1 MGSVYS
7 LSGAAALGESWSN
20 DTPSPR
26 AGSTGVNTTTV
37 NTPPPPDDSKD
48 VSAIPAFSKVEE
60 LKGSNPTEFQQ
71 VVTDAVTKLK
81 VAAKQTSDPF
91 AASFLWNLANRFQ
104 LALDTGDSLPLQEVV
119 PGNPGSGPETP

>member
-7 LSGAAALGESWSN
+7 LSGITGQGESWPNDAPSARSN
-20 DTPSPR
+20 SSG
-26 AGSTGVNTTTV
+26 GSTLGAL
-37 NTPPPPDDSKD
+37 TPLLADDPKD

-71 VVTDAVTKLK
+71 VVTDAVSKLK

-104 LALDTGDSLPLQEVV
+104 LALDTGDALPIQETV
-119 PGNPGSGPETP
+119 PSNPGSGPEAG

>member
-7 LSGAAALGESWSN
+7 LSGTASLGEPRQD
-20 DTPSPR
+20 DTPSFR
-26 AGSTGVNTTTV
+26 STLTGESIVP
-37 NTPPPPDDSKD
+37 TPAPPDEPKD

-60 LKGSNPTEFQQ
+60 LKGSNPSEFQQ

-81 VAAKQTSDPF
+81 VAAKQTEDPF

-104 LALDTGDSLPLQEVV
+104 LALDTGDALPLRESV
-119 PGNPGSGPETP
+119 PANAPDESEGT